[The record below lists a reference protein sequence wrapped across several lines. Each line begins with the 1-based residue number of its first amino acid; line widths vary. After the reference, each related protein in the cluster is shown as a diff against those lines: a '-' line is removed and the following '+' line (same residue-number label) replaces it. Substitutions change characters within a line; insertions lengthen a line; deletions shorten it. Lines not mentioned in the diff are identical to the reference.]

1 MKIEKKVHTNKLAQ
15 RILELGPNKLAQKIA
30 SKTKER
36 EIHNE
41 KEIKVPQIKKYIEQN
56 IFLYMILTPLYTNS
70 SFIPDL
76 VYIYIYEK

>member
-41 KEIKVPQIKKYIEQN
+41 KEIKVPQIKKIYRTKYFFIYDIN
-56 IFLYMILTPLYTNS
+56 PL
-70 SFIPDL
+70 
-76 VYIYIYEK
+76 IYKF